1 MMNSPSLTDDKEG
14 HRMSDEK
21 TVQETTEE
29 ELCAEALDELS
40 NNKGED

>member
-1 MMNSPSLTDDKEG
+1 MTLHKEEITMNP
-14 HRMSDEK
+14 K
-21 TVQETTEE
+21 TETTIETTEE